1 MTLSRVSARMVFSTD
16 EGATNA
22 DIFVL
27 DADDSN
33 NNDIQL
39 QFGQTLSKTLKWDN
53 LNSYFTFSDNLN
65 IEGNIT
71 LSGKI
76 D

>member
-1 MTLSRVSARMVFSTD
+1 MVFSTD